1 MKITGGKPPEGQEV
15 YLRTQKTQGKD
26 AIAEG
31 QNGDGVRKA
40 DQVELSGKARE
51 VENLRAEIGALP
63 EVRQERVEAIRKA
76 IESGNYRIDPG
87 KIAEKIIDEL

>member
-15 YLRTQKTQGKD
+15 YLRAQKTQGKD
-26 AIAEG
+26 AVGEG
-31 QNGDGVRKA
+31 QSGDGVRKA

>member
-26 AIAEG
+26 AAAEG
-31 QNGDGVRKA
+31 QSGESTRKA

-76 IESGNYRIDPG
+76 IEAGNYRIDPG
-87 KIAEKIIDEL
+87 KIAEKMIDEI